1 MNKKL
6 SITILGLAVFSFIL
20 VLLGVIINQPKH
32 ELVDIKGDRNEIGDV
47 LFISQ
52 TQNGLYGNV
61 QTITSKDKFT
71 VKKNSKS
78 IYNLSEN
85 TKVKDEH
92 KEMFKNVHQDN
103 QRYCSEENIGYIE
116 DRGINYTGTGDANLS
131 FKIVNKNLRSGN
143 VEEYDLNLPKSFDG
157 ESNFSY
163 GLTVGIKNEDIY
175 ILSSV
180 SEDVEY
186 SAKGNITGSGDV
198 AIDIYKFNLNKKE
211 IDKVGEFVQKKKD
224 SEIIISNNQI
234 CFEYEDKLY
243 STIETYPN
251 DKKKNGEVYL
261 IYYDMEKNK
270 FEYMEGPIINNKDI
284 ESIDTDT
291 IQYSIENGKLY
302 LLNKNDKDESYTNII
317 QYTIDLKNNKIDKNK
332 EYKVEK
338 LNEMSHIESFR
349 VINKKLYLCMGSY
362 KEIRGEYSGD
372 EDLKNTIVV
381 VDEKNGNTL
390 YMGEYIEGKPED
402 STNFILKKRLSID
415 LCKYISNT

>member
-116 DRGINYTGTGDANLS
+116 DMGINYTGTGDANLS

-270 FEYMEGPIINNKDI
+270 FEYIEGPIINNKDI

-362 KEIRGEYSGD
+362 KAIRGEYSGD

-402 STNFILKKRLSID
+402 SSNFILKNNEI
-415 LCKYISNT
+415 

>member
-71 VKKNSKS
+71 VKKNSKP

-92 KEMFKNVHQDN
+92 KEIFKNVHQDN

-116 DRGINYTGTGDANLS
+116 DTGINYTGTGDANLS
-131 FKIVNKNLRSGN
+131 FKIVNKNLKSGN

-261 IYYDMEKNK
+261 IYYDMKKNK

-302 LLNKNDKDESYTNII
+302 LLNKNDRDESYTNII

-362 KEIRGEYSGD
+362 KPIRGEYSGD
-372 EDLKNTIVV
+372 DDLKNTIVV

-390 YMGEYIEGKPED
+390 YMGEYIEDKPED
-402 STNFILKKRLSID
+402 SINFILKNSEI
-415 LCKYISNT
+415 

>member
-6 SITILGLAVFSFIL
+6 SITILGVAVFFFIL

-32 ELVDIKGDRNEIGDV
+32 ELVDIKGARNEIGDV

-116 DRGINYTGTGDANLS
+116 DTGINYTGTGDANLS

-261 IYYDMEKNK
+261 IYYDMKKNK

-302 LLNKNDKDESYTNII
+302 LLNKNDNDESYTNII

-362 KEIRGEYSGD
+362 KAIRGEYSGD

-390 YMGEYIEGKPED
+390 YMGEYIEEKPED
-402 STNFILKKRLSID
+402 STNFILKNNEI
-415 LCKYISNT
+415 

>member
-85 TKVKDEH
+85 IKVKDEH

-116 DRGINYTGTGDANLS
+116 DMGINYTGTGDANLS

-198 AIDIYKFNLNKKE
+198 AIDIYKFNLNKKKLIKLE
-211 IDKVGEFVQKKKD
+211 NLFKRKK
-224 SEIIISNNQI
+224 
-234 CFEYEDKLY
+234 
-243 STIETYPN
+243 
-251 DKKKNGEVYL
+251 
-261 IYYDMEKNK
+261 
-270 FEYMEGPIINNKDI
+270 
-284 ESIDTDT
+284 
-291 IQYSIENGKLY
+291 
-302 LLNKNDKDESYTNII
+302 
-317 QYTIDLKNNKIDKNK
+317 
-332 EYKVEK
+332 
-338 LNEMSHIESFR
+338 
-349 VINKKLYLCMGSY
+349 
-362 KEIRGEYSGD
+362 
-372 EDLKNTIVV
+372 IV
-381 VDEKNGNTL
+381 K
-390 YMGEYIEGKPED
+390 
-402 STNFILKKRLSID
+402 
-415 LCKYISNT
+415 

>member
-1 MNKKL
+1 MDKKL

-390 YMGEYIEGKPED
+390 YMGEYIEEKPED
-402 STNFILKKRLSID
+402 STNFILKNNEI
-415 LCKYISNT
+415 

>member
-116 DRGINYTGTGDANLS
+116 DMGINYTGTGDANLS

-211 IDKVGEFVQKKKD
+211 IDKVGEFVQKKKY

-270 FEYMEGPIINNKDI
+270 FEYIEGPIINNKDI

-362 KEIRGEYSGD
+362 KAIRGEYSGD

-390 YMGEYIEGKPED
+390 YMGEYIEEKPED
-402 STNFILKKRLSID
+402 STNFILKNNEI
-415 LCKYISNT
+415 